1 MKKLVL
7 SIAVAVSLAVFET
20 ATAQV
25 YPTRPITI
33 IVPYAAGGPTDVVAR
48 VLTERMRG
56 ALGQPVLIE
65 NVIGAG
71 GATGLGR
78 VVRTSPDGYT
88 VGIGN
93 WGTHVGLGAIYRLDF
108 DLLKDFE
115 PVALLPSN
123 PMLVVT
129 RKNVPA
135 TNLKELIGWLKSNQD
150 KVSVGTSGVGGG
162 SHVAGVFFQ
171 NIIGARFQFV
181 PYRGAGPAM
190 NDLVA
195 GQILLM
201 VDSLPNS
208 LQHVRAG
215 AIRAYAV
222 TANTRTP
229 LAPDIPTADEAGAP
243 GLHVSIWNGLWVP
256 RGTSKEVIA
265 KLNAAAVFAMADPG
279 VRSRLGD
286 LGLEIP
292 ASDQQTPEALGAY
305 QRAEIDKWWPII
317 KAAGIKVE

>member
-7 SIAVAVSLAVFET
+7 SIGVAVSLAVFET

-78 VVRTSPDGYT
+78 VVRASPDGYT

>member
-1 MKKLVL
+1 LVL
-7 SIAVAVSLAVFET
+7 WIAVAISLAVFGT

-25 YPTRPITI
+25 YPARPITI

-56 ALGQPVLIE
+56 ALGQPVLVE

-78 VVRTSPDGYT
+78 VVRASPDGYT

-108 DLLKDFE
+108 DLLRDFE

-171 NIIGARFQFV
+171 NMIGARFQFV

-279 VRSRLGD
+279 VRGRLGD